1 MNSGEI
7 KYFVIFY
14 HKHNKIGLKYWG
26 YALNRGYSISECY
39 IVFKLNIHFLIKYTQ
54 IKVKSL
60 LKYLKN
66 NYYFMY
72 IINKL
77 PKIKL

>member
-39 IVFKLNIHFLIKYTQ
+39 IIFKLNIHFLIKYTQ

-60 LKYLKN
+60 LKYLTSK
-66 NYYFMY
+66 
-72 IINKL
+72 IIIILCILLINCQR
-77 PKIKL
+77 

>member
-60 LKYLKN
+60 LKYLTSK
-66 NYYFMY
+66 
-72 IINKL
+72 IIIILCILLINCQR
-77 PKIKL
+77 